1 MTETVKEKPG
11 IDQLCINTI
20 RTLSMDAV
28 QKANSGHPGT
38 PMALA
43 PVAYI
48 LWDRFIRHNPQNPD
62 WPNRDR
68 FVLSVGH
75 ASMLLYSS
83 LHILGYDISL
93 EDIKNFRQLRSKC
106 AGHPEFGLTPGV
118 ETTTGPLGQGVA
130 TSVGMAIAERWLAS
144 YFNRAGH
151 EIINYNI
158 FAIAGDGCMMEG
170 ISGEAASLAG
180 HLGLSNLI
188 WVYDNNRI
196 TIEGNT
202 ALAFSEDVA
211 ARFMAYNWNVE
222 RVGDANDLE
231 MLERALQVAVDET
244 ERPSLV
250 IVDSHIAYGS
260 PNKQDTSGAHGA
272 PLGED
277 EIRATK
283 KNYAWDPDKV
293 FYVPDE
299 VDGYRKQTVAKGKE
313 LEDEWNQKFS
323 AYEKAHSEL
332 ANQFKLI
339 QNREMPEGW
348 DCCLPRFPADAKGI
362 AGREA
367 SNQIQNAI
375 AANIPWLIGGSADLA
390 PSTKTYIKEAGSF
403 EKENHQGRNLHFGI
417 REHAMGAVIN
427 GMALSKIRPY
437 GATFLVFSDYHRPTL
452 RLSALM
458 EQPVIYIYT
467 HDSIGVGEDGP
478 THQPVEHLAS
488 MRAIPNLDV
497 IRPADANEL
506 AFMWKYIMELK
517 DRPTAL
523 VLSRQALPTIDRT
536 RYAPAE
542 GALKGAYILA
552 DCEGTPEVIII
563 GTGSEVQLCLGAYEQ
578 LKRDGIKA
586 RVVSMPCWS
595 LYECQNPAYWEEVLP
610 SSVRARVAVEAGST
624 YGWRRYTGR
633 HDEGSIIGLRDFG
646 ASAPLKDLLKEYCL
660 TVECVVDNAK
670 DVIAKNAK

>member
-43 PVAYI
+43 PVAYV

-93 EDIKNFRQLRSKC
+93 EDIKNFRQLGSKC

-211 ARFMAYNWNVE
+211 VRFMAYNWNVE

-293 FYVPDE
+293 FYVPDR
-299 VDGYRKQTVAKGKE
+299 VHGYRKQTVAKGKE

-332 ANQFKLI
+332 ADQFKLI

-542 GALKGAYILA
+542 GALKGAYILG

-595 LYECQNPAYWEEVLP
+595 LYECQNSAYWEEVLP

-624 YGWRRYTGR
+624 FGWRRYTGR

-646 ASAPLKDLLKEYCL
+646 ASAP
-660 TVECVVDNAK
+660 
-670 DVIAKNAK
+670 